1 MVLPVAGMCSS
12 RYFWAVSTGGQHID
26 KALYDAALQM
36 NQQLL
41 QVNGQL
47 QKSNEQLQAQL
58 TSLQH
63 QLQQLTKLI
72 KGFKSERYV
81 PAVSNPAQPDLGL
94 AFDEAAASTRLADV
108 EKISY
113 TRNKKATSEAKPAA
127 AGLPAELPR
136 VTTVLEPNEDV
147 SGCEKI
153 GEQIH
158 ETLDYKPGEL
168 FVNRLVIPQ
177 YRCPVQGK
185 GAAFRTVEAQRPAR
199 AIKRSIAEPGLLA
212 QVVIDKFVDSLP
224 LNRQQDRYQRGGIT
238 LAYSTLADWVKLVA
252 EALEP
257 LGGAL
262 LREMLQYNYWHA
274 DETGIAVLDKL
285 KKQDTHQGY
294 FWTYKTGNAPLIYYD
309 YQPGRQA
316 DRPIELLSR
325 FRGHL
330 QTDAY
335 AAYENLPNKD
345 ILLLH
350 CMAHARRKFIDA
362 QSNDRARA
370 DYVLAEIGKLYKIEG
385 ECQEQQLCTEQIQ
398 AKREKEAIP
407 ILVQLGK
414 WMDTEYQNLRP
425 QSPIAKAMAYS
436 IKRWDKLSQYATTGH
451 LQIDNNAI
459 ERCMRQVAVGRKNY
473 LFCGSHEA
481 AKRAGLLYSLLVTCK
496 LNGVNPY
503 EWLKDILSRDIKE
516 MPINRIS
523 QLLPHH
529 WKQDQGLTQN

>member
-1 MVLPVAGMCSS
+1 MCNSH
-12 RYFWAVSTGGQHID
+12 YFCLVSATGEHID
-26 KALYDAALQM
+26 YKALFESSM
-36 NQQLL
+36 QL
-41 QVNGQL
+41 NGQL

-58 TSLQH
+58 ASLQH

-72 KGFKSERYV
+72 KGFKSERYI
-81 PAVSNPAQPDLGL
+81 PAAVHPGQPDLGL
-94 AFDEAAASTRLADV
+94 IFDEAAASTRLADV

-113 TRNKKATSEAKPAA
+113 TRSKRATVGEKPAA
-127 AGLPAELPR
+127 TGLPADLPR
-136 VTTVLEPNEDV
+136 VTTILEPTEDI
-147 SGCEKI
+147 SGCEKT

-168 FVNRLVIPQ
+168 FVNRVVIPQ
-177 YRCPVQGK
+177 YRRPVEGK
-185 GAAFRTVEAQRPAR
+185 AGVFRTIEAQRPPR

-212 QVVIDKFVDSLP
+212 QVVIDKLVDSLP

-252 EALEP
+252 EAVEP

-262 LREMLQYNYWHA
+262 LREMFQYDYWHA
-274 DETGIAVLDKL
+274 DETGIAVLDKD

-316 DRPIELLSR
+316 DRPIELLSK
-325 FRGHL
+325 FKGHL
-330 QTDAY
+330 QTDGY
-335 AAYENLPNKD
+335 AAYENLPNKY

-362 QSNDRARA
+362 QSNDRVRA
-370 DYVLAEIGKLYKIEG
+370 DYVLAEIGKLYKIEE
-385 ECQEQQLCTEQIQ
+385 ECRNLQLTTEQIR
-398 AKREKEAIP
+398 AKRQKDAIP
-407 ILVQLGK
+407 ILTELGN
-414 WMDTEYQNLRP
+414 WMTAEYQKLRP

-436 IKRWDKLSQYATTGH
+436 IKRWERLSLYATTGH

-459 ERCMRQVAVGRKNY
+459 ERCMRQVAIGRKNY

-496 LNGVNPY
+496 LNDVNPY
-503 EWLKDILSRDIKE
+503 DWLKDILSHDIKE
-516 MPINRIS
+516 MPINRIN

-529 WKQDQGLTQN
+529 WKQKQGLTQN

>member
-1 MVLPVAGMCSS
+1 MAAAVSGVCNS
-12 RYFWAVSTGGQHID
+12 RYFWAVSTGGEHID
-26 KALYDAALQM
+26 KALYEATLQM

-41 QVNGQL
+41 QINGQL
-47 QKSNEQLQAQL
+47 QRSNEQMQAQL
-58 TSLQH
+58 ASLQH

-72 KGFKSERYV
+72 TGFKSERYL
-81 PAVSNPAQPDLGL
+81 PALSNSAQPDLGL
-94 AFDEAAASTRLADV
+94 VFDEAAASTRLADV

-113 TRNKKATSEAKPAA
+113 TRNKKAVSQERPATTS
-127 AGLPAELPR
+127 LPADLPR
-136 VTTVLEPNEDV
+136 VTTVLEPKEDV
-147 SGCEKI
+147 RGCEKI

-177 YRCPVQGK
+177 YRCPVEGK
-185 GAAFRTVEAQRPAR
+185 AAAFHTVEAQRPPR

-212 QVVIDKFVDSLP
+212 QVVVDKFVDSLP

-262 LREMLQYNYWHA
+262 LREMLRYDYWHA

-285 KKQDTHQGY
+285 RKQDTHQGY

-316 DRPIELLSR
+316 NRPIELLSK
-325 FRGHL
+325 FKGHL
-330 QTDAY
+330 QTDGY
-335 AAYENLPNKD
+335 AAYESLPYKY

-362 QSNDRARA
+362 LSNDRARA
-370 DYVLAEIGKLYKIEG
+370 DYVLTEIAKLYMIEE
-385 ECQEQQLCTEQIQ
+385 ECRSQQLNTEETR
-398 AKREKEAIP
+398 AKRGKEAIP
-407 ILVQLGK
+407 ILRELGK
-414 WMDTEYQNLRP
+414 WMETEYQKLRP

-436 IKRWDKLSQYATTGH
+436 IKRWERLSLYASTGH

-496 LNGVNPY
+496 LNDVNPY
-503 EWLKDILSRDIKE
+503 EWLKDMLSRDIKE
-516 MPINRIS
+516 MPINRIN
-523 QLLPHH
+523 QLLPHQ

>member
-1 MVLPVAGMCSS
+1 MVRVVARVYNS
-12 RYFWAVSTGGQHID
+12 RYFWAVSTSGEHID
-26 KALYDAALQM
+26 KGLYDAAMQM

-58 TSLQH
+58 ASVQY
-63 QLQQLTKLI
+63 QLHQLTKLI
-72 KGFKSERYV
+72 KGFKSERYI
-81 PAVSNPAQPDLGL
+81 PTGSNPAQPDLGL
-94 AFDEAAASTRLADV
+94 DFDEAAASTRLADI

-113 TRNKKATSEAKPAA
+113 TRNKRTTVEDKPAVT
-127 AGLPAELPR
+127 GLPAELSR
-136 VTTVLEPNEDV
+136 VTTVLEPKEDV

-177 YRCPVQGK
+177 YRCPVEGK
-185 GAAFRTVEAQRPAR
+185 AGAFHIIEAKRPAR

-212 QVVIDKFVDSLP
+212 QVVIDKFIDSLP

-238 LAYSTLADWVKLVA
+238 LAYSTLADWVKLAA

-274 DETGIAVLDKL
+274 DETGIAVLDKNR
-285 KKQDTHQGY
+285 KQDTHQGY

-316 DRPIELLSR
+316 DRPIELLSK
-325 FRGHL
+325 FKGHL

-335 AAYENLPNKD
+335 AAYENLPNKY
-345 ILLLH
+345 IVLLH

-370 DYVLAEIGKLYKIEG
+370 DYVLAEIGKLYAIEE
-385 ECQEQQLCTEQIQ
+385 ECRSQQLNTEQIQ
-398 AKREKEAIP
+398 VKRKQEATP
-407 ILVQLGK
+407 ILTELGK
-414 WMDTEYQNLRP
+414 WMEAEYQKLRP
-425 QSPIAKAMAYS
+425 QSLIAKALAYS
-436 IKRWDKLSQYATTGH
+436 IKRWERLSLYAGTGH

-496 LNGVNPY
+496 LNEVNPY

-516 MPINRIS
+516 MPINRIN
-523 QLLPHH
+523 QLLPQH
-529 WKQDQGLTQN
+529 WKQDQRLTQN